1 MGRYFGLTLN
11 MIGLAPAKVK
21 KPARSWKRN
30 PVRLGGWIFA
40 LLVVFGVLYIFQ
52 ANSLSTKGY
61 EIKQLEQQQAELL
74 EALKRLELEASEL
87 KSIES
92 IETQMKTLNMV
103 PVSGVNYVRDRDY
116 AYQP

>member
-1 MGRYFGLTLN
+1 
-11 MIGLAPAKVK
+11 MIGLAPAKAK
-21 KPARSWKRN
+21 KPVRSWKWN
-30 PVRLGGWIFA
+30 LNWGVWIFSF
-40 LLVVFGVLYIFQ
+40 LVIFGVLYVFQ

-74 EALKRLELEASEL
+74 ESLKRLELEAAEL

-92 IETQMKTLNMV
+92 IETEMKTLNMV
-103 PVSGVNYVRDRDY
+103 PVPGVNYMRDRDY